1 MQNALRTLRTLL
13 PANTS
18 LTREDINQNVDIV
31 LGIPQF
37 SHLDREQL
45 IKEVETLYNIRA
57 EGWTSLE
64 GKDSRRP
71 WLNNRQSTIQW
82 SFWSRYYSYLEDYK
96 GFAPDTLRRLDRLTD
111 DIVDKLFD
119 PTVPNVKVDKRG
131 LVVGQVQ
138 SGKTSNY
145 TGLICKAVDAGYKL
159 IIVLAG
165 IHNNLRAQT
174 QLRLDEGFLGFDTQS
189 ARNYYNANA
198 DFGVSQVKKGIVAH
212 SITSSHDLG
221 DFSAGAFTSLG
232 LNFDT
237 NEPIVLVVKKN
248 TSVLKRLTTWLKSKA
263 QTDADGNKYIGSKSL
278 LIIDDEADHASINT
292 NKDPNKPTRIN
303 GQIRDVLRLFYK
315 SAYVGYTATPF
326 ANIFIPIEQDELFP
340 SDFIINLPP
349 PSNYIGPERV
359 FGFQP
364 LSDNDT
370 LEDTL
375 PIVHRITDAGPFMP
389 DNERE
394 AALPDAIPESLKQAV
409 RCFFLVCAIR
419 RLRGQEREH
428 NSMLVHVTR
437 YNVRQE
443 QITELVD
450 GIFAYYK
457 RGLDQNDPIVLDLFR
472 QTFEQ
477 DSPDYKSFTTT
488 TQRILASPLR
498 DLDPAMQVHTWE
510 SVQPHL
516 YPAAAR
522 VKVREING
530 RSGDVLDYYEE
541 KGGLSVIAIGGDKLS
556 RGLTLEGLSVS
567 YFLRPSKMYDTLM
580 QMGRWFGY
588 RPGYPDLCRLFTS
601 RELNEWF
608 CHITLASEE
617 LRAEFDFMASMR
629 ATPGEYAL
637 KVRTHPGGLQIT
649 AANKLRKAKELSFSF
664 AGRLVETY
672 LFQTQPGII
681 TENLANAQHFV
692 AGLGAYQRRQTEH
705 YVWENVPAQSVI
717 DFLLGYRTAKT
728 LYRAD
733 SRALAKFIEVQVR
746 NGELIRWVVVLISR
760 RKPERTTTYT
770 IDGAPV
776 EIGHLIRK
784 AEDKNDGDDTY
795 YLRKSHIISPDH
807 EFIDLTPEQY
817 DEAKRLTAEKRK
829 ADNKGKTGEPDYPNG
844 ELVRNRFRD
853 KQTALL
859 LLYTLDPEPAGLPA
873 DSPAIAGYAISF
885 PASAHNEAVSYAV
898 HEQLIELLNQQ
909 DTLDDEPDADED

>member
-1 MQNALRTLRTLL
+1 MQHALRTLRTLL

-18 LTREDINQNVDIV
+18 LTREDIDKNVDIV
-31 LGIPQF
+31 LSIPAY
-37 SHLDREQL
+37 SHLDRELL
-45 IKEVETLYNIRA
+45 IKEIETLYNIRA

-64 GKDSRRP
+64 DYARKQPWLSSRRA
-71 WLNNRQSTIQW
+71 SIQW
-82 SFWSRYYSYLEDYK
+82 NFWDRYYSYLEDYK
-96 GFAPDTLRRLDRLTD
+96 GFAPDTLRRLNRLTD

-119 PTVPNVKVDKRG
+119 PLVPNVKVDKRG

-159 IIVLAG
+159 IVVLAG

-248 TSVLKRLTTWLKSKA
+248 TSVLKRLITWLKSKA
-263 QTDADGNKYIGSKSL
+263 QTDAEGNKYIGSKSL
-278 LIIDDEADHASINT
+278 LLIDDEADHASINT
-292 NKDPNKPTRIN
+292 NKDPGKPTRIN

-359 FGFQP
+359 FGFTP
-364 LSDNDT
+364 LTDIDP
-370 LEDTL
+370 LDDTL

-394 AALPDAIPESLKQAV
+394 APLPDSIPESLKQAI
-409 RCFFLVCAIR
+409 RCFLLVCAIR
-419 RLRGQEREH
+419 RLRGQERDH
-428 NSMLVHVTR
+428 NSMLIHVTR
-437 YNVRQE
+437 FNIRQE

-450 GIFAYYK
+450 SVFAYYK
-457 RGLDQNDPIVLDLFR
+457 RGLDQNDSLVLALFR

-477 DSPDYKSFTTT
+477 DSANYVSFSTT
-488 TQRILASPLR
+488 TQQILNSPLR
-498 DLDPAMQVHTWE
+498 DLDPAMQLHTWE
-510 SVQPHL
+510 DVSPQL
-516 YPAAAR
+516 APAAAR

-541 KGGLSVIAIGGDKLS
+541 KNGLSVIAIGGDKLS

-617 LRAEFDFMASMR
+617 LRAEFDFMASVR
-629 ATPGEYAL
+629 ATPREYAL

-672 LFQTQPGII
+672 LFQKQPNII
-681 TENLANAQHFV
+681 DDNLANTQRFV
-692 AGLGAYQRRQTEH
+692 AGLGAYKRRQAEH
-705 YVWENVPAQSVI
+705 YVWENVEAQGVL
-717 DFLLGYRTAKT
+717 DFLSGYRTAKT

-733 SRALAKFIEVQVR
+733 SQALAKFIEVQVR
-746 NGELIRWVVVLISR
+746 NGELIQWTVALISR
-760 RKPERTTTYT
+760 KNPEHVTSYS
-770 IDGAPV
+770 IGGEPV
-776 EIGHLIRK
+776 EIGNLIRK
-784 AEDKNDGDDTY
+784 AEDKNDGDDIY

-807 EFIDLTPEQY
+807 EFIDLLPEQY
-817 DEAKRLTAEKRK
+817 DEALRLTVEKRK
-829 ADNKGKTGEPDYPNG
+829 ADKKSGEPAYPNG
-844 ELVRNRFRD
+844 EIVRNKIRD

-885 PASAHNEAVSYAV
+885 PASAHNGAVSYAV
-898 HEQLIELLNQQ
+898 HEQLIELLKQQ

>member
-18 LTREDINQNVDIV
+18 LTRDIIDKNVDII
-31 LGIPQF
+31 LSIPQF
-37 SHLDREQL
+37 SHVDREML

-71 WLNNRQSTIQW
+71 WLTNRRATIQW
-82 SFWSRYYSYLEDYK
+82 NFWDRYYSYLEDYK

-119 PTVPNVKVDKRG
+119 PTILNVKVDKRG

-248 TSVLKRLTTWLKSKA
+248 TSVLRRLATWLKSKA
-263 QTDADGNKYIGSKSL
+263 QTDEEGNKYIGSKSL
-278 LIIDDEADHASINT
+278 LLIDDEADHASINT

-303 GQIRDVLRLFYK
+303 SQIRDVLRLFYK

-326 ANIFIPIEQDELFP
+326 ANIFIPIDQDELFP
-340 SDFIINLPP
+340 ADFIINLPP

-359 FGFQP
+359 FGFQL
-364 LSDNDT
+364 LSDGRT
-370 LEDTL
+370 IEDTL
-375 PIVHRITDAGPFMP
+375 PIVHRIIDADPFMP

-394 AALPDAIPESLKQAV
+394 APLPDAIPESLKLAI
-409 RCFFLVCAIR
+409 RCFILVCAIR

-437 YNVRQE
+437 FNIRQE

-450 GIFAYYK
+450 SVFAYYK
-457 RGLDQNDPIVLDLFR
+457 RGLDQNDPIVLGLFR
-472 QTFEQ
+472 KAFEE
-477 DSPDYKSFTTT
+477 DSTNYTSFRTT
-488 TQRILASPLR
+488 TQRILASPLCE
-498 DLDPAMQVHTWE
+498 LDPAMQVHSWE
-510 SVQPHL
+510 DVRPHL
-516 YPAAAR
+516 HTAAAR
-522 VKVREING
+522 VKVRAING
-530 RSGDVLDYYEE
+530 RSGDVLDYYEQ
-541 KGGLSVIAIGGDKLS
+541 KDGLSVIAIGGDKLS
-556 RGLTLEGLSVS
+556 RGLTLEGLAVS

-617 LRAEFDFMASMR
+617 LRAEFDFMASVR
-629 ATPGEYAL
+629 ATPDEYAL

-672 LFQTQPGII
+672 LFQTQPSII
-681 TENLANAQHFV
+681 SENLANAQRFV
-692 AGLGAYQRRQTEH
+692 AGLGAYKRRQAEH
-705 YVWENVPAQSVI
+705 YVWETVPAKLVI
-717 DFLLGYRTAKT
+717 NFLLGYRTAKT

-733 SRALAKFIEVQVR
+733 SRAVAKFIDVQVR
-746 NGELIRWVVVLISR
+746 NDEITNWTVVLISR
-760 RKPERTTTYT
+760 KKPERSTPYT
-770 IDGAPV
+770 IDGEV
-776 EIGHLIRK
+776 VNVGHLIRK
-784 AEDKNDGDDTY
+784 AEDKNDGDGTY
-795 YLRKSHIISPDH
+795 YLRKSHIISPEH
-807 EFIDLTPEQY
+807 EFIDLDKGQY
-817 DEAKRLTAEKRK
+817 DEAFRLTAEKRK
-829 ADNKGKTGEPDYPNG
+829 ADGKTGEPDYPNG
-844 ELVRNRFRD
+844 EIVRDKRN

-873 DSPAIAGYAISF
+873 DSPAITGYAISF
-885 PASAHNEAVSYAV
+885 PSSGYSGAVSYAV
-898 HEQLIELLNQQ
+898 HEQLVELLNQQ
-909 DTLDDEPDADED
+909 DTIDDEPDADED